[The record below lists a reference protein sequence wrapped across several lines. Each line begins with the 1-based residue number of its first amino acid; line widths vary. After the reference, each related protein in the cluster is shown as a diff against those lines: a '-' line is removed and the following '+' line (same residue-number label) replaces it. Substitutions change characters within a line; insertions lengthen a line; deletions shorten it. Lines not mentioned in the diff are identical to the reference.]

1 MSAARST
8 EECLQRAEALFHFA
22 DEFHEL
28 RLGDDLGIPAEVAL
42 DQVVGFDDM
51 RTGQG
56 RRKSRRG
63 KYLPK
68 TRGVYCN

>member
-1 MSAARST
+1 VRKRSFT
-8 EECLQRAEALFHFA
+8 SRTNSTNFGW
-22 DEFHEL
+22 
-28 RLGDDLGIPAEVAL
+28 GDDLGIPAEVAL
-42 DQVVGFDDM
+42 DQVVGLDDM